1 MKDDRTTIAAWC
13 TYDWANSAFTTLVVT
28 FIYSTYFVQAFA
40 DDPDT
45 GTAFWSRGI
54 VVSSILIAVLSPVLG
69 AAADRGGARRKFLII
84 STLVCV
90 AATTVLAFITPDQ
103 SNAVLTALTV
113 FVIANVAFEV
123 GMVFY
128 NAFLPAVVSP
138 ERIGRVS
145 GYGWGLGYAG
155 GLVCLVVALLVFV
168 GLPGSDPLLA
178 LSTEDAFNVRA
189 TNLLVAGWFLIFSL
203 PIFLWVRDSA
213 KGARVSIGVP
223 ETGRSPLR
231 QAFTDLKVTA
241 QKIRHYRQ
249 LIRFLLARLVYNDGL
264 VTVFAFAGI
273 YASGTFD
280 FTQSDI
286 IVFGIVINVAAGL
299 GAWVFGI
306 MDDRRGG
313 KSTIMVSLVALSV
326 ATLIAVLAPGRPW
339 LWVAGIGIG
348 IFAGPNQSASRSLMG
363 RFVPERHQSEF
374 FGFFAFS
381 GKATAFLGPLLL
393 GILSEAYGQRVGVSV
408 VVLFFLAG
416 GALLWTV
423 DEKEGI
429 EAAKG

>member
-1 MKDDRTTIAAWC
+1 MKDDRNTIAAWC

-40 DDPDT
+40 DDAGA
-45 GTAFWSRGI
+45 GTALWSRGI
-54 VVSSILIAVLSPVLG
+54 VISSVLIAVLSPLLG
-69 AAADRGGARRKFLII
+69 AAADRGGARHRFLII

-90 AATTVLAFITPDQ
+90 AATAALAFVTPDQ
-103 SNAVLTALTV
+103 STAVLTALTL

-123 GMVFY
+123 AMVFY
-128 NAFLPAVVSP
+128 NAFLPVVASS

-155 GLVCLVVALLVFV
+155 GLACLVVALLAFV
-168 GLPGSDPLLA
+168 GSPGSAPLLA
-178 LSTEDAFNVRA
+178 LSTEQAFNVRA
-189 TNLLVAGWFLIFSL
+189 TNLLVAGWLLLFSL
-203 PIFLWVRDSA
+203 PIFLWVRDPA
-213 KGARVSIGVP
+213 GRVGGSTIG
-223 ETGRSPLR
+223 
-231 QAFTDLKVTA
+231 QAFADLKDTA
-241 QKIRHYRQ
+241 HKIRQYRQ
-249 LIRFLLARLVYNDGL
+249 IVRFLLARLVFNDGL

-273 YASGTFD
+273 YASGTFG
-280 FTQSDI
+280 FSQADI

-299 GAWVFGI
+299 GAWGFGI

-313 KSTIMVSLVALSV
+313 KPTIMASLAALSV
-326 ATLIAVLAPGRPW
+326 ATLIAVFAPGRSW

-363 RFVPERHQSEF
+363 RFVPERHQAEF

-393 GILSEAYGQRVGVSV
+393 GVLSEAYSQRVGVSV

-416 GALLWTV
+416 AALLWTV

-429 EAAKG
+429 EAAKR

>member
-13 TYDWANSAFTTLVVT
+13 TYDWANSGFTTLVVT
-28 FIYSTYFVQAFA
+28 FIYSTYFMQAFA
-40 DDPDT
+40 DDAGT
-45 GTAFWSRGI
+45 GTLLWSRGI
-54 VVSSILIAVLSPVLG
+54 VISSILIALLSPLLG
-69 AAADRGGARRKFLII
+69 AAADRGGARRTFLII

-90 AATTVLAFITPDQ
+90 AATTLLAFVTPDQ
-103 SNAVLTALTV
+103 SNAVLKALTV
-113 FVIANVAFEV
+113 FIIANVAFEI

-128 NAFLPAVVSP
+128 NAFLPTVASP

-155 GLVCLVVALLVFV
+155 GLGCLVVALLVFV
-168 GLPGSDPLLA
+168 GLPGLEPLLT
-178 LSTEDAFNVRA
+178 LSTEQAFNVRA
-189 TNLLVAGWFLIFSL
+189 TNLLVAGWFLIFSV
-203 PIFLWVRDSA
+203 PIFLWVRDPA
-213 KGARVSIGVP
+213 EGTGGIHIG
-223 ETGRSPLR
+223 
-231 QAFTDLKVTA
+231 QAFADLKATA
-241 QKIRHYRQ
+241 HKIRQYRQ
-249 LIRFLLARLVYNDGL
+249 IIRFLLARLVFNDGL

-273 YASGTFD
+273 YASGTFG
-280 FTQSDI
+280 FSQSDI

-299 GAWVFGI
+299 GAWVGGI

-313 KSTIMVSLVALSV
+313 KSTIMVSLAALSV
-326 ATLIAVLAPGRPW
+326 ATLIAVFAPTRAW

-429 EAAKG
+429 DAAQG

>member
-13 TYDWANSAFTTLVVT
+13 TYDWANSGFTTLVVT
-28 FIYSTYFVQAFA
+28 FIYSTYFMQAFA
-40 DDPDT
+40 DDAGT
-45 GTAFWSRGI
+45 GTLLWSRGI
-54 VVSSILIAVLSPVLG
+54 VISSILIALLSPLLG
-69 AAADRGGARRKFLII
+69 AAADRGGARRTFLII

-90 AATTVLAFITPDQ
+90 AATTLLAFVTPDQ
-103 SNAVLTALTV
+103 SNAVLKALTV
-113 FVIANVAFEV
+113 FIIANVAFEI

-128 NAFLPAVVSP
+128 NAFLPTVASP

-155 GLVCLVVALLVFV
+155 GLGCLVVALLVFV
-168 GLPGSDPLLA
+168 GLPGLEPLLT
-178 LSTEDAFNVRA
+178 LSTEQAFNVRA
-189 TNLLVAGWFLIFSL
+189 TNLLVAGWFLIFSV
-203 PIFLWVRDSA
+203 PIFLWVRDPA
-213 KGARVSIGVP
+213 EGTGGIHIG
-223 ETGRSPLR
+223 
-231 QAFTDLKVTA
+231 QAFADLKATA
-241 QKIRHYRQ
+241 HKIRQYRQ
-249 LIRFLLARLVYNDGL
+249 IIRFLLARLVFNDGL

-273 YASGTFD
+273 YASGTFG
-280 FTQSDI
+280 FSQSDI

-313 KSTIMVSLVALSV
+313 KSTIMVSLAALSV
-326 ATLIAVLAPGRPW
+326 ATLIAVFAPTRAW

-429 EAAKG
+429 DAAQR

>member
-1 MKDDRTTIAAWC
+1 MKDDRPTIAAWC

-45 GTAFWSRGI
+45 GTVFWTRGI
-54 VVSSILIAVLSPVLG
+54 VGSSILIAVLSPVLG

-103 SNAVLTALTV
+103 SNAVLKALTV

-138 ERIGRVS
+138 VRIGRVS

-189 TNLLVAGWFLIFSL
+189 TNLLVAGWFLLFSL
-203 PIFLWVRDSA
+203 PIFLWVRDPA
-213 KGARVSIGVP
+213 KGASGLSIG
-223 ETGRSPLR
+223 
-231 QAFTDLKVTA
+231 QAFADLKVTA
-241 QKIRHYRQ
+241 QKIRQYRQ
-249 LIRFLLARLVYNDGL
+249 VVRFLLARLVYNDGL

-273 YASGTFD
+273 YASGTFA

-326 ATLIAVLAPGRPW
+326 ATLIAVLAPGRAW

-393 GILSEAYGQRVGVSV
+393 GILTDAYGQRVGVSV

-416 GALLWTV
+416 GAVLWTV

-429 EAAKG
+429 EAAQR

>member
-13 TYDWANSAFTTLVVT
+13 TYDWANSGFTTLVVT

-40 DDPDT
+40 DDAGT
-45 GTAFWSRGI
+45 GTLLWSRGI
-54 VVSSILIAVLSPVLG
+54 VISSILIALLSPLLG
-69 AAADRGGARRKFLII
+69 AAADRGGARRTFLII

-90 AATTVLAFITPDQ
+90 AATTLLAFVTPDQ
-103 SNAVLTALTV
+103 SNAVLKALTV
-113 FVIANVAFEV
+113 FIIANVAFEI

-128 NAFLPAVVSP
+128 NAFLPTVASP

-155 GLVCLVVALLVFV
+155 GLGCLVVALLGFV
-168 GLPGSDPLLA
+168 GLPGLEPLLT
-178 LSTEDAFNVRA
+178 LSTEQAFNVRA
-189 TNLLVAGWFLIFSL
+189 TNLLVAGWFLIFSV
-203 PIFLWVRDSA
+203 PIFLWVRDPA
-213 KGARVSIGVP
+213 EGTGGIHIG
-223 ETGRSPLR
+223 
-231 QAFTDLKVTA
+231 QAFADLKATA
-241 QKIRHYRQ
+241 HKIRQYRQ
-249 LIRFLLARLVYNDGL
+249 IIRFLLARLVFNDGL

-280 FTQSDI
+280 FSQSDI

-313 KSTIMVSLVALSV
+313 KSTIMVSLAALSV
-326 ATLIAVLAPGRPW
+326 ATLIAVFAPTRAW

-429 EAAKG
+429 DAAQG

>member
-213 KGARVSIGVP
+213 KGASVSIGVP

-249 LIRFLLARLVYNDGL
+249 IIRFLLARLVYNDGL

-416 GALLWTV
+416 
-423 DEKEGI
+423 
-429 EAAKG
+429 

>member
-13 TYDWANSAFTTLVVT
+13 TYDWANSGFTTLVVT

-40 DDPDT
+40 DDAGT
-45 GTAFWSRGI
+45 GTLLWSRGI
-54 VVSSILIAVLSPVLG
+54 VISSILIALLSPLLG
-69 AAADRGGARRKFLII
+69 AAADRGGARRTFLII

-90 AATTVLAFITPDQ
+90 AATTLLAFVTPDQ
-103 SNAVLTALTV
+103 SNAVLKALTV
-113 FVIANVAFEV
+113 FIIANVAFEI

-128 NAFLPAVVSP
+128 NAFLPTVASP

-155 GLVCLVVALLVFV
+155 GLGCLVVALLGFV
-168 GLPGSDPLLA
+168 GLPGLEPLLT
-178 LSTEDAFNVRA
+178 LSTEQAFNVRA
-189 TNLLVAGWFLIFSL
+189 TNLLVAGWFLIFSV
-203 PIFLWVRDSA
+203 PIFLWVRDPA
-213 KGARVSIGVP
+213 EGTGGIHIG
-223 ETGRSPLR
+223 
-231 QAFTDLKVTA
+231 QAFADLKATA
-241 QKIRHYRQ
+241 HKIRQYRQ
-249 LIRFLLARLVYNDGL
+249 IIRFLLARLVFNDGL

-273 YASGTFD
+273 YASGTFG
-280 FTQSDI
+280 FSQSDI

-313 KSTIMVSLVALSV
+313 KSTIMVSLAALSV
-326 ATLIAVLAPGRPW
+326 ATLIAVFAPTRAW

-429 EAAKG
+429 DAAQR